1 MSAST
6 LLGALA
12 QVALIFLVGWITGDL
27 IVRLTARRAATTG
40 GSSHLA
46 TSELGWSPEGL
57 GLPERALLAIA
68 GFLGWCIV
76 LMIGHIVSG
85 GAVFGVAPVAPV
97 LSALLVAALW
107 RRTSWPRRVP
117 WPQVVAAAFVLFSL
131 FALPAIDGGSGVRTG
146 DAPWHLGWTEQLLA
160 GEPTPSGPAPNA
172 ENNAYPWGFH
182 AVLATL
188 VRLVPGTTPL
198 VAHEALHVLILAAVP
213 LGAACLARRLHPRAG
228 WAGAAAASL
237 VGGFGWLAVQ
247 EPAFITSPSEA
258 RYGADLVVAS
268 PNAMY
273 ALLPP
278 AAPREVGLVALAAAA
293 TVLVLSQRTEQRRP
307 RFLAGVLTG
316 MVGLI
321 SVPLFVTALVWT
333 VAGSLTADR
342 GRRLKNLG
350 DIALPALVVFAL
362 WAGPVTALFIQ
373 LGGFVNITP
382 KLGVEWPLPTALWSW
397 GLLLPL
403 AAAGLVG
410 AARARHGQGRAMLA
424 LAAGSAFTLGL
435 AIARSA
441 FDWDLAGN
449 TTLLHQGRVWPP
461 AHLIATAFAGLGLT
475 TVYDWMA
482 RGAPGLAR
490 AAVTAVLG
498 VGAVSPLF
506 ASARLAEIIE
516 AGEEGYQYARP
527 EIAAGSFVRRAA
539 ESLTPDDVVL
549 VEGSNDLGFLLFQ
562 FSGAK
567 LAAYDD
573 SRLRHND
580 LRIRYR
586 DLAESWDRRMQR
598 GGFEPDYR
606 VEPVTSGAPNEA
618 LAVGDFRGATW
629 ALLGSG
635 EIERAGD
642 VPTLSGRR

>member
-1 MSAST
+1 VSAST

-12 QVALIFLVGWITGDL
+12 QVALILLVGWATGDL
-27 IVRLTARRAATTG
+27 IVRLTTPRTSTG
-40 GSSHLA
+40 TDGSLHLA
-46 TSELGWSPEGL
+46 PPEPGRSSEDL
-57 GLPERALLAIA
+57 GLPERALLAIT

-76 LMIGHIVSG
+76 LMVGHIISG
-85 GAVFGVAPVAPV
+85 GAVFGVAPAVPIVTAV
-97 LSALLVAALW
+97 LVAALW
-107 RRTSWPRRVP
+107 RRARWPRGVP
-117 WPQVVAAAFVLFSL
+117 WAQVVAAGFVLFTL

-198 VAHEALHVLILAAVP
+198 VALEALHLLVLVALP
-213 LGAACLARRLHPRAG
+213 LGAACLARRLNPRAG
-228 WAGAAAASL
+228 WAGAAAMSL
-237 VGGFGWLAVQ
+237 IGGFGWLSAG
-247 EPAFITSPSEA
+247 EPDFITSPSEA

-268 PNAMY
+268 PNSMY
-273 ALLPP
+273 ELLPP
-278 AAPREVGLVALAAAA
+278 AAPREVGLIALAAAA
-293 TVLVLSQRTEQRRP
+293 ALLVLSIRTERRSL
-307 RFLAGVLTG
+307 RLLTGVLAG

-321 SVPLFVTALVWT
+321 SVPLFVTALIWI
-333 VAGSLTADR
+333 VAGSLTAGR
-342 GRRLKNLG
+342 GRRLRNLG

-362 WAGPVTALFIQ
+362 WAGPVAAAFMR

-403 AAAGLVG
+403 AAVGVVG
-410 AARARHGQGRAMLA
+410 AALARLGQARTMLA
-424 LAAGSAFTLGL
+424 LAAGSALAL
-435 AIARSA
+435 AVAIARGA

-449 TTLLHQGRVWPP
+449 TTLLHQGRAWPP
-461 AHLIATAFAGLGLT
+461 AHLLAAAFAGLGLMT
-475 TVYDWMA
+475 FYGWLA

-490 AAVTAVLG
+490 AGVVAVLG
-498 VGAVSPLF
+498 IGAVSPLF
-506 ASARLAEIIE
+506 GSARLAEIIE
-516 AGEEGYQYARP
+516 AREDGFQYARP
-527 EIAAGSFVRRAA
+527 EIEEGSFVRRAA
-539 ESLTPDDVVL
+539 DSLSPDDVVM
-549 VEGSNDLGFLLFQ
+549 VEGSDDLGFLLFQ
-562 FSGAK
+562 FSGVK

-573 SRLRHND
+573 SRLDHND

-586 DLAESWDRRMQR
+586 DLAESWDRRMQS

-606 VEPVTSGAPNEA
+606 VERVASEAPDGSA
-618 LAVGDFRGATW
+618 IVGDFGGETW

-635 EIERAGD
+635 E
-642 VPTLSGRR
+642 

>member
-1 MSAST
+1 VSAST

-12 QVALIFLVGWITGDL
+12 QVALIFLVGWVAGDL
-27 IVRLTARRAATTG
+27 IGRLTAPRSTTTG
-40 GSSHLA
+40 ASSHFA
-46 TSELGWSPEGL
+46 SSEPGWSVEGL
-57 GLPERALLAIA
+57 GLPERALFATA

-85 GAVFGVAPVAPV
+85 GAVFGVAPAAPV
-97 LSALLVAALW
+97 ATALLVVALW

-117 WPQVVAAAFVLFSL
+117 WLQVVAAAFVLLTL

-198 VAHEALHVLILAAVP
+198 LAHEALHLLILVAVP

-237 VGGFGWLAVQ
+237 IGGFGWLTAR
-247 EPAFITSPSEA
+247 EPDFITSPSEA
-258 RYGADLVVAS
+258 RFGADLVVAS
-268 PNAMY
+268 PNSMY
-273 ALLPP
+273 ELLPP
-278 AAPREVGLVALAAAA
+278 AAPREVGLIALAAAA
-293 TVLVLSQRTEQRRP
+293 TLLVLSLRTEHRSLR
-307 RFLAGVLTG
+307 LLTGALTG

-321 SVPLFVTALVWT
+321 SVPLFVTALVWI
-333 VAGSLTADR
+333 VAGSLTATR
-342 GRRLKNLG
+342 GRRLRNLG
-350 DIALPALVVFAL
+350 AIALPAFVVFAL
-362 WAGPVTALFIQ
+362 WAGPVTAGFIQ

-403 AAAGLVG
+403 AALGLAG
-410 AARARHGQGRAMLA
+410 AARARQAQARTMLA
-424 LAAGSAFTLGL
+424 LAAGSALTLAL
-435 AIARSA
+435 AIARGA

-461 AHLIATAFAGLGLT
+461 AHLLAAAFAGLGLT
-475 TVYDWMA
+475 TVYEWVA

-490 AAVTAVLG
+490 AGVTAVLG

-506 ASARLAEIIE
+506 GSARLAEIIE
-516 AGEEGYQYARP
+516 AREEGFQYARP
-527 EIAAGSFVRRAA
+527 EIGEGSFVRRAA
-539 ESLTPDDVVL
+539 DSLTPDDVVL
-549 VEGSNDLGFLLFQ
+549 VEDSDDLGFLLFQ
-562 FSGAK
+562 FSGVK

-573 SRLRHND
+573 SRLDHND

-586 DLAESWDRRMQR
+586 KLAESWDRRMKR

-606 VEPVTSGAPNEA
+606 VEPVASGVPNEA
-618 LAVGDFRGATW
+618 VAAGEFGGETW
-629 ALLGSG
+629 ALLGP
-635 EIERAGD
+635 GD
-642 VPTLSGRR
+642 

>member
-1 MSAST
+1 VSAST

-12 QVALIFLVGWITGDL
+12 QVVLIFLVGWMTGDL
-27 IVRLTARRAATTG
+27 IVRLTAPRTSTS
-40 GSSHLA
+40 GSSPLA
-46 TSELGWSPEGL
+46 SSDPGWSPDDM
-57 GLPERALLAIA
+57 GLPERALLGIV

-85 GAVFGVAPVAPV
+85 GAVFGTAPAAPVV
-97 LSALLVAALW
+97 TALLVAALW

-117 WPQVVAAAFVLFSL
+117 WPQVVAAAFVLFTL

-146 DAPWHLGWTEQLLA
+146 DSPWHLGWTEQLLA

-182 AVLATL
+182 ALLATL

-198 VAHEALHVLILAAVP
+198 VAHEALHLLILVAVP

-237 VGGFGWLAVQ
+237 IGGFGWLTAR
-247 EPAFITSPSEA
+247 EPDFITSPSEA
-258 RYGADLVVAS
+258 RFGADLVVAS
-268 PNAMY
+268 PNSMY
-273 ALLPP
+273 ELLPP
-278 AAPREVGLVALAAAA
+278 AAPREVGLIALAAAA
-293 TVLVLSQRTEQRRP
+293 TLLVLSLRTEQRSL
-307 RFLAGVLTG
+307 RFLTGVLTG

-333 VAGSLTADR
+333 VAGSLTAVR
-342 GRRLKNLG
+342 GRRLKSLG
-350 DIALPALVVFAL
+350 DIALPAFVVFAL
-362 WAGPVTALFIQ
+362 WAGPVAAAFIQ

-403 AAAGLVG
+403 AVLGLVG
-410 AARARHGQGRAMLA
+410 AARARHGQAQTMLA
-424 LAAGSAFTLGL
+424 LAAASALTLAL
-435 AIARSA
+435 AIARGA
-441 FDWDLAGN
+441 FDWELAGN

-461 AHLIATAFAGLGLT
+461 AHLLAAAFAGLGLT
-475 TVYDWMA
+475 IVYEWVT

-490 AAVTAVLG
+490 AGVTAVLG

-506 ASARLAEIIE
+506 GSVRLAEIIE
-516 AGEEGYQYARP
+516 AREDGFQYARP
-527 EIAAGSFVRRAA
+527 EIEEGSFVRRAA
-539 ESLTPDDVVL
+539 DSLTPDDVVL
-549 VEGSNDLGFLLFQ
+549 VEGSDDLGFLLFQ
-562 FSGAK
+562 FSGVR

-573 SRLRHND
+573 SRLDHND

-598 GGFEPDYR
+598 GGFDPDYR
-606 VEPVTSGAPNEA
+606 VEPVASGPPDG
-618 LAVGDFRGATW
+618 AVTAGDYGGEKW
-629 ALLGSG
+629 AL
-635 EIERAGD
+635 
-642 VPTLSGRR
+642 RRED

>member
-1 MSAST
+1 VSAST

-12 QVALIFLVGWITGDL
+12 QVALIFLVGWMTGDL
-27 IVRLTARRAATTG
+27 IVRLTAPRASTTG
-40 GSSHLA
+40 GSSHFA
-46 TSELGWSPEGL
+46 SSEPGRSPEGL
-57 GLPERALLAIA
+57 GLPERALFAIA

-85 GAVFGVAPVAPV
+85 GAVFGVASAAPVAT
-97 LSALLVAALW
+97 ALLVVALW

-117 WPQVVAAAFVLFSL
+117 WLQVVAAAFVLLTL

-198 VAHEALHVLILAAVP
+198 VAHEALHLLILVAVP

-228 WAGAAAASL
+228 WAGAAAVSL
-237 VGGFGWLAVQ
+237 IGGFGWLTAR
-247 EPAFITSPSEA
+247 EPDFITSPSEA
-258 RYGADLVVAS
+258 RFGADLVVAS
-268 PNAMY
+268 PNSMY
-273 ALLPP
+273 ELLPP
-278 AAPREVGLVALAAAA
+278 AAPREVGLIALAAAA
-293 TVLVLSQRTEQRRP
+293 TLLVLSLRTEHRSL
-307 RFLAGVLTG
+307 RFLTGALTG

-321 SVPLFVTALVWT
+321 SVPLFVTALVWI
-333 VAGSLTADR
+333 VAGSLTATR
-342 GRRLKNLG
+342 GRRLRNLG
-350 DIALPALVVFAL
+350 DIALPAFVVFAL
-362 WAGPVTALFIQ
+362 WAGPVTAGFIQ

-403 AAAGLVG
+403 AALGLVG
-410 AARARHGQGRAMLA
+410 AARARQAQARTMLA
-424 LAAGSAFTLGL
+424 LAAGSALTLAL
-435 AIARSA
+435 AIARGA

-461 AHLIATAFAGLGLT
+461 AHLLAAAFAGLGLT
-475 TVYDWMA
+475 TVYEWVA

-490 AAVTAVLG
+490 AGVTAVLG

-506 ASARLAEIIE
+506 GSARLAEIIE
-516 AGEEGYQYARP
+516 AREEGFQYARP
-527 EIAAGSFVRRAA
+527 EIGEGSFVRRAA
-539 ESLTPDDVVL
+539 DSLTPDDVVL
-549 VEGSNDLGFLLFQ
+549 VEDSDDLGFLLFQ
-562 FSGAK
+562 FSGVK

-573 SRLRHND
+573 SRLDHND

-586 DLAESWDRRMQR
+586 KLAESWDLRMQR
-598 GGFEPDYR
+598 GGFEADYR
-606 VEPVTSGAPNEA
+606 VEPVASGAPDG
-618 LAVGDFRGATW
+618 AVAAGDYGGETW
-629 ALLGSG
+629 ALLGP
-635 EIERAGD
+635 GD
-642 VPTLSGRR
+642 

>member
-12 QVALIFLVGWITGDL
+12 QVALIFLVGWMAGDL
-27 IVRLTARRAATTG
+27 IVRLTALRPSTPA
-40 GSSHLA
+40 GSSPLA
-46 TSELGWSPEGL
+46 SSDPGWSPGDI
-57 GLPERALLAIA
+57 GLPERALLAIV

-85 GAVFGVAPVAPV
+85 GAVFGTAPAAPIV
-97 LSALLVAALW
+97 TALLVAALW
-107 RRTSWPRRVP
+107 RRTRWPRRVP
-117 WPQVVAAAFVLFSL
+117 WPQVVAAAFVLFTL

-146 DAPWHLGWTEQLLA
+146 DSPWHLGWTEQLLA

-198 VAHEALHVLILAAVP
+198 VAHEALHLLILVAVP

-237 VGGFGWLAVQ
+237 VGGFGWLSAG
-247 EPAFITSPSEA
+247 EPTFITSPSEA
-258 RYGADLVVAS
+258 RFGADLVVAS
-268 PNAMY
+268 PNSMY
-273 ALLPP
+273 ELLPP
-278 AAPREVGLVALAAAA
+278 AAPREVGLIALAAAA
-293 TVLVLSQRTEQRRP
+293 TFLVISLRSEHRHL
-307 RFLAGVLTG
+307 RFLTGVLTG

-342 GRRLKNLG
+342 GRRLKTLA
-350 DIALPALVVFAL
+350 DIALPAFVVFAL
-362 WAGPVTALFIQ
+362 WAGPVTAAFIQ
-373 LGGFVNITP
+373 FGGFVNITP

-403 AAAGLVG
+403 AALGLVG
-410 AARARHGQGRAMLA
+410 AARARHGQARTMLA
-424 LAAGSAFTLGL
+424 LAVGSALTLAL
-435 AIARSA
+435 AVARGA

-461 AHLIATAFAGLGLT
+461 AHLLGAAFAGLGLT
-475 TVYDWMA
+475 ILYEWVS

-490 AAVTAVLG
+490 AGVVAVLG

-506 ASARLAEIIE
+506 GSARLAEIIE
-516 AGEEGYQYARP
+516 AREDGFQYARP
-527 EIAAGSFVRRAA
+527 EIEGGSFVQRAA
-539 ESLTPDDVVL
+539 DELTPDDVVL
-549 VEGSNDLGFLLFQ
+549 VEGSDDLGFLLFQ
-562 FSGAK
+562 FSGVK
-567 LAAYDD
+567 LAAHDD
-573 SRLRHND
+573 SRLEHND

-586 DLAESWDRRMQR
+586 ELAEAWDRRMNN
-598 GGFEPDYR
+598 GGFEADYR
-606 VEPVTSGAPNEA
+606 VERVASDAPDEA
-618 LAVGDFRGATW
+618 LVAGDYGGETW
-629 ALLGSG
+629 ALLDRG
-635 EIERAGD
+635 E
-642 VPTLSGRR
+642 